1 MLLATLLTRAP
12 EEAPPLIDVDGTL
25 FVQFALFLILLV
37 ILSRVLFR
45 PYWKLRD
52 ARHAGIEGAR
62 EDAHKMEER
71 ARHIVADY
79 EAKLSAA
86 RLRGNEER
94 QRLRSEGAVHERQ
107 VVGAARDEAHKAL
120 TSARG
125 RIDSDAKTARAQLEL
140 QSTSLAR
147 EIVKKILGR
156 EVA

>member
-25 FVQFALFLILLV
+25 IVQFVLFLILLF
-37 ILSRVLFR
+37 ILQQVLFK

-52 ARHAGIEGAR
+52 SRHAGIEGAR

-71 ARHIVADY
+71 ARNIVADY
-79 EAKLSAA
+79 DAKLTGA
-86 RLRGNEER
+86 RLRGAEER
-94 QRLRSEGAVHERQ
+94 QRLRAEGAVYERQ
-107 VVGAARDEAHKAL
+107 VVGAARDESQKAL
-120 TSARG
+120 GAARG
-125 RIDSDAKTARAQLEL
+125 RITSEAGTARAQLEQ
-140 QSTSLAR
+140 QSVSLAR